1 MFPSYQIKSQ
11 GMVNIL
17 ILKSAAIMA
26 DEKKPVGHKTIKI
39 LIDKCRNKPNF
50 VRYLLKNADCYIL
63 TFLNKQGIHDNFC

>member
-26 DEKKPVGHKTIKI
+26 DEKKTSRAQNHKNI
-39 LIDKCRNKPNF
+39 N
-50 VRYLLKNADCYIL
+50 
-63 TFLNKQGIHDNFC
+63 